1 MEFDFDSPDGGDA
14 WLLDAMAT
22 SLHFSAASP
31 PPPPPPWPCGDP
43 HHPSAPLEDTA
54 TLQDDAPGAR
64 AGKPEINKNGE
75 PINGKCQVHLTL
87 VDDYSDSSYFL
98 KERLTLALRYFK
110 ESTNQHLLVQVW
122 VPIRKGDHYMLS
134 TSGQPFVLD
143 QQSIGLL
150 KYRAVSMM
158 YTFSVDGD
166 SVKELGLPGR
176 VYKKRVPEWTPN
188 VQYYSNTEYA
198 RLNHAISYNVHGTVA
213 LPVFDPST
221 KSCIAVVELI
231 MTSKKVN
238 YASEVGKVCKALET
252 VNLKSTEVVEHPY
265 VQICN
270 EGHQAALV
278 EMLEVLT
285 VIGEELKL
293 PLAQTWVP
301 CKNQNLLVPCG
312 VKKSFLNIHG
322 SCAQELC
329 LSTSDVVFHVI
340 DAHMWGFRDAC
351 VEHHL
356 QKGQGVSGKAFIL
369 RKPCFSKDV
378 SRFSK
383 MEYPLVHY
391 ARMFGLTG
399 CFSVCLQSAY
409 TGNDDYILEFF
420 LPPDCREDC
429 EQKVLLESILGLLRQ
444 HLHSLHVA
452 TDEGSNKELQIDAII
467 VIDNN
472 EIKDAHIQYLNF
484 ESGIHAS
491 HESNTHGI
499 HESDSQKKI
508 ASTEYDMCLSP
519 ENSTKCNGRLFVG
532 PNGGCTSDSLLPDNN
547 NKHHGRRRGK
557 AEKTFSLEVIQHYF
571 TGSLKN
577 AAKSLGVCPTTMKRI
592 CRQHGISRWPSRQIS
607 KVNRSISKLKKVI
620 ESVEASESAFTLTS
634 IRGPLPVP
642 FSPSNPINIKNGR
655 HTEVTDLSIP
665 SVQENRVSSV
675 QMKLLEN
682 DDRQGMLIPQQS
694 FLGNISSQIEREKAL
709 NFTSS
714 SGEPSTHSG
723 TSEDSCFGSPAN
735 RTFVSTLM
743 EPQQNMWKPD
753 CFTKEPFQAQDLL
766 LPGLFVNGSG
776 SSKNCKNYITAAV
789 NEPSVVPLGSLMY
802 VQNSGIVTVKARY
815 KEDLLRFRFP
825 RSASFIN
832 LKDEVAKRILID
844 VGVFDIKY
852 LDDDHEWV
860 KLTCDA
866 DLEECM
872 EISRLSG
879 SNVLRLLVTDIA
891 PILGSSCGSTG

>member
-1 MEFDFDSPDGGDA
+1 MEFDFDSPYGGDA

-22 SLHFSAASP
+22 SLQFSAASP
-31 PPPPPPWPCGDP
+31 PLPSPWPFGDP
-43 HHPSAPLEDTA
+43 HHPSAPLDAAALE
-54 TLQDDAPGAR
+54 DDAPGAL
-64 AGKPEINKNGE
+64 AGKSEINKNGK
-75 PINGKCQVHLTL
+75 PINGKCEVHLTL

-110 ESTNQHLLVQVW
+110 ESTSQHLLVQVW
-122 VPIRKGDHYMLS
+122 VPIMKGDHYMLS

-150 KYRAVSMM
+150 QYRAVSMM

-176 VYKKRVPEWTPN
+176 VYKQRVPEWTPN
-188 VQYYSNTEYA
+188 VQYYSSTEYA

-231 MTSKKVN
+231 MTSKKIN
-238 YASEVGKVCKALET
+238 YASEVGKVCKALEA
-252 VNLKSTEVVEHPY
+252 VNLKSTEVIERPY
-265 VQICN
+265 VQMCN

-301 CKNQNLLVPCG
+301 CKNQNLLVSCG
-312 VKKSFLNIHG
+312 SVKKSFVNIHG

-329 LSTSDVVFHVI
+329 LATSDVAFQVI

-356 QKGQGVSGKAFIL
+356 HNGHGVSGKAFIL
-369 RKPCFSKDV
+369 RRPCFSKDV

-391 ARMFGLTG
+391 ARMFGLAG
-399 CFSVCLQSAY
+399 CFSVCLQSVY

-420 LPPDCREDC
+420 LPPDCREDD
-429 EQKVLLESILGLLRQ
+429 EQNVLLESILALLRQ

-452 TDEGSNKELQIDAII
+452 TYEGSNEELQMDAII

-472 EIKDAHIQYLNF
+472 EIKGAHIQHLNF
-484 ESGIHAS
+484 EGGIHAS
-491 HESNTHGI
+491 HESNIHGI

-508 ASTEYDMCLSP
+508 ASTEYEMCLSP
-519 ENSTKCNGRLFVG
+519 ENSTKCNGKLFVE
-532 PNGGCTSDSLLPDNN
+532 PNGGCNPDSLLPDNN

-592 CRQHGISRWPSRQIS
+592 CRQHGISRWPSRTIS

-620 ESVEASESAFTLTS
+620 ESVEVSESAFTLTS

-642 FSPSNPINIKNGR
+642 FNPSNPINIKNGR
-655 HTEVTDLSIP
+655 QTEVTDLSIS
-665 SVQENRVSSV
+665 SVQENRGSSS
-675 QMKLLEN
+675 QIKLLET
-682 DDRQGMLIPQQS
+682 DDRLGMLIPQQS
-694 FLGNISSQIEREKAL
+694 FLANISRQIEREKAL
-709 NFTSS
+709 NLRSS

-723 TSEDSCFGSPAN
+723 TSEDSCLGSPAN

-743 EPQQNMWKPD
+743 EPQQNMCKLD
-753 CFTKEPFQAQDLL
+753 SFTEEPFQTQDLL
-766 LPGLFVNGSG
+766 LPGLFVNSSG
-776 SSKNCKNYITAAV
+776 SSKNYKNHITAAV
-789 NEPSVVPLGSLMY
+789 HEPAVVPLGSLTS
-802 VQNSGIVTVKARY
+802 VHNSGIVTVKARY

-825 RSASFIN
+825 CSASLID
-832 LKDEVAKRILID
+832 LKDEVAKRIQLD

-891 PILGSSCGSTG
+891 QIVGSSCGSTG

>member
-22 SLHFSAASP
+22 SSLHFSATSP
-31 PPPPPPWPCGDP
+31 PLPPPWPCSDP
-43 HHPSAPLEDTA
+43 HHPSAPLDTA
-54 TLQDDAPGAR
+54 ALRDDAPVAR
-64 AGKPEINKNGE
+64 AGKFEINKNGE
-75 PINGKCQVHLTL
+75 PINGKCQVHLSL
-87 VDDYSDSSYFL
+87 VDDCSDSSYFL

-122 VPIRKGDHYMLS
+122 VPIRKGDRYVLS

-143 QQSIGLL
+143 QRIIGLL
-150 KYRAVSMM
+150 QYRAVSMM
-158 YTFSVDGD
+158 YMFSVDGD
-166 SVKELGLPGR
+166 SVQELGLPGR
-176 VYKKRVPEWTPN
+176 VYKQRVPEWTPN
-188 VQYYSNTEYA
+188 VQYYSSTEYA
-198 RLNHAISYNVHGTVA
+198 RLNHAISYNIHGTVA

-238 YASEVGKVCKALET
+238 YASEVGKVCKALEA

-265 VQICN
+265 VQISN

-312 VKKSFLNIHG
+312 GVKKSSLNIHG
-322 SCAQELC
+322 SCSQELC

-356 QKGQGVSGKAFIL
+356 RKGQGVSGKALIL
-369 RKPCFSKDV
+369 RRPCFSKDV

-391 ARMFGLTG
+391 ARMFGLAS
-399 CFSVCLQSAY
+399 CFSICLQSAY
-409 TGNDDYILEFF
+409 TGNDDYVLEFF
-420 LPPDCREDC
+420 LPPDCREVD
-429 EQKVLLESILGLLRQ
+429 EQKVLLESILALLRQ
-444 HLHSLHVA
+444 HLHSLYVA
-452 TDEGSNKELQIDAII
+452 TDEGSNEELQIDTIT
-467 VIDNN
+467 VIDIN
-472 EIKDAHIQYLNF
+472 ELKDAYMEHLNF
-484 ESGIHAS
+484 EGSIHAS
-491 HESNTHGI
+491 HESNTHGT
-499 HESDSQKKI
+499 HESDSQKRI
-508 ASTEYDMCLSP
+508 ASAEYEMCLST
-519 ENSTKCNGRLFVG
+519 ENSSKFNGNLFVIPKG
-532 PNGGCTSDSLLPDNN
+532 SCTSDSLLPDKKS
-547 NKHHGRRRGK
+547 KHHGRRRGK

-592 CRQHGISRWPSRQIS
+592 CRQHGISRWPSRTIS
-607 KVNRSISKLKKVI
+607 KVNRSISKLKKEI
-620 ESVEASESAFTLTS
+620 ESVEASESAFTVTS

-655 HTEVTDLSIP
+655 QTEVTDLSIP
-665 SVQENRVSSV
+665 SVQENRGSSS
-675 QMKLLEN
+675 QIKLLET
-682 DDRQGMLIPQQS
+682 DDRLGMHIPQQS
-694 FLGNISSQIEREKAL
+694 FLANISRQIEREKAL
-709 NFTSS
+709 NLRSS

-723 TSEDSCFGSPAN
+723 TSEDSCLGSPAN
-735 RTFVSTLM
+735 KTFVSTLM
-743 EPQQNMWKPD
+743 QPQQNMCKLD
-753 CFTKEPFQAQDLL
+753 SFTGEPFQTQDLL
-766 LPGLFVNGSG
+766 LPGLLVNSSG
-776 SSKNCKNYITAAV
+776 SSKHYKNHITAAV
-789 NEPSVVPLGSLMY
+789 HEPAVVPLGSLAS
-802 VQNSGIVTVKARY
+802 VQNSGIVTVKAHY
-815 KEDLLRFRFP
+815 KKDLLRFRFP
-825 RSASFIN
+825 CSASIID
-832 LKDEVAKRILID
+832 LKDEVAKRIQID

-879 SNVLRLLVTDIA
+879 STVLRLLVTDIA
-891 PILGSSCGSTG
+891 PILGSSRGSNG

>member
-1 MEFDFDSPDGGDA
+1 MEFDFDYPDGG
-14 WLLDAMAT
+14 DAMAT
-22 SLHFSAASP
+22 SLHFSAPSP
-31 PPPPPPWPCGDP
+31 PLPSPWPFGDP
-43 HHPSAPLEDTA
+43 HHPSAPLDTTA
-54 TLQDDAPGAR
+54 LQDDAPGAR
-64 AGKPEINKNGE
+64 AGKSEITKNGE
-75 PINGKCQVHLTL
+75 PINGKCQVHLSL
-87 VDDYSDSSYFL
+87 VDGCSDSSYFL

-122 VPIRKGDHYMLS
+122 VPVRKGDRYMLS

-143 QQSIGLL
+143 QRIIGLL
-150 KYRAVSMM
+150 QYRTVSMM
-158 YTFSVDGD
+158 YMFSVDGD
-166 SVKELGLPGR
+166 SVQELGLPGR
-176 VYKKRVPEWTPN
+176 VYKQRVPEWTPN
-188 VQYYSNTEYA
+188 VQYYSSTEYA

-213 LPVFDPST
+213 LPIFDPST

-238 YASEVGKVCKALET
+238 YANELGKVCKALEA
-252 VNLKSTEVVEHPY
+252 VNLKSIEVAEHPY
-265 VQICN
+265 VQISN

-312 VKKSFLNIHG
+312 GVKKSFLNIHG
-322 SCAQELC
+322 SCSQELC

-369 RKPCFSKDV
+369 RRPCFSKDV

-391 ARMFGLTG
+391 ARMFGLAG

-409 TGNDDYILEFF
+409 TGNDDYVLEFF
-420 LPPDCREDC
+420 LPPDCREDN
-429 EQKVLLESILGLLRQ
+429 EQKVLLKSILALLRQ
-444 HLHSLHVA
+444 HLNNLHVA
-452 TDEGSNKELQIDAII
+452 TDECSNEELQIDII
-467 VIDNN
+467 TVIDSN
-472 EIKDAHIQYLNF
+472 EIKGAHIQHLNF
-484 ESGIHAS
+484 EGGIHPS
-491 HESNTHGI
+491 HESNTHGT
-499 HESDSQKKI
+499 HESDSQKRI
-508 ASTEYDMCLSP
+508 ASAEYEMCLSP
-519 ENSTKCNGRLFVG
+519 ENSTKYNGKLFVG
-532 PNGGCTSDSLLPDNN
+532 PKGSFTSDSLLPDNN
-547 NKHHGRRRGK
+547 SKHHGRRRGK

-592 CRQHGISRWPSRQIS
+592 CRQHGISRWPSRQII
-607 KVNRSISKLKKVI
+607 KVNRSISKLKKEI
-620 ESVEASESAFTLTS
+620 ESVEASESAFTLAS

-642 FSPSNPINIKNGR
+642 FSPSNLISIKNGKQ
-655 HTEVTDLSIP
+655 TEVTDLSIP
-665 SVQENRVSSV
+665 SVERNRGSSS
-675 QMKLLEN
+675 QIKLLET
-682 DDRQGMLIPQQS
+682 DDRLGMLIPQQS
-694 FLGNISSQIEREKAL
+694 FLANISRQKEREKAL
-709 NFTSS
+709 NLRSS

-723 TSEDSCFGSPAN
+723 TSEDSCLDSPAN

-743 EPQQNMWKPD
+743 EPQQNMCKLD
-753 CFTKEPFQAQDLL
+753 RFTKESFQTQDLQ
-766 LPGLFVNGSG
+766 LPGLFVNSSG
-776 SSKNCKNYITAAV
+776 SSKNYKNHITAAV
-789 NEPSVVPLGSLMY
+789 HEPAVVPFGSLMP

-825 RSASFIN
+825 CSASVID
-832 LKDEVAKRILID
+832 LKDEVAKRIQID

-879 SNVLRLLVTDIA
+879 SNVLRLLVTDIT
-891 PILGSSCGSTG
+891 PILGSFCGSTG

>member
-31 PPPPPPWPCGDP
+31 PLPPPWPCGDP
-43 HHPSAPLEDTA
+43 HHPSVPLDTA
-54 TLQDDAPGAR
+54 ALQDDAPGAR
-64 AGKPEINKNGE
+64 AGKSEITKKGE
-75 PINGKCQVHLTL
+75 PINGKCQVHLSM
-87 VDDYSDSSYFL
+87 VDDYSHSSYFL
-98 KERLTLALRYFK
+98 KEKLTLALRYFK
-110 ESTNQHLLVQVW
+110 DSTNQHLLVQVW
-122 VPIRKGDHYMLS
+122 VPIRKGDRYMLS

-143 QQSIGLL
+143 QRSIGLL
-150 KYRAVSMM
+150 QYRAVSIM
-158 YTFSVDGD
+158 YMFSVDGN
-166 SVKELGLPGR
+166 SVKDLGLPGR
-176 VYKKRVPEWTPN
+176 VYKQGVPEWTPN
-188 VQYYSNTEYA
+188 VQYYSITEYA

-238 YASEVGKVCKALET
+238 YANEVGKVCKALEA
-252 VNLKSTEVVEHPY
+252 VSLKSTEVVEHPY

-270 EGHQAALV
+270 EGHHAALV

-301 CKNQNLLVPCG
+301 CKYQNSL
-312 VKKSFLNIHG
+312 
-322 SCAQELC
+322 
-329 LSTSDVVFHVI
+329 VI

-369 RKPCFSKDV
+369 RRPCFCKDV
-378 SRFSK
+378 TRFSK

-391 ARMFGLTG
+391 ARMFGLAG

-409 TGNDDYILEFF
+409 TGNDDYVLEFF
-420 LPPDCREDC
+420 LPPDCRKDD
-429 EQKVLLESILGLLRQ
+429 EQKVLLESILALLTQ
-444 HLHSLHVA
+444 HLHSLHLA
-452 TDEGSNKELQIDAII
+452 TDEGSSEELQVSAITLI
-467 VIDNN
+467 NN
-472 EIKDAHIQYLNF
+472 DVQHLNF
-484 ESGIHAS
+484 EGGIHAS
-491 HESNTHGI
+491 HESKTNGI
-499 HESDSQKKI
+499 LGPDSQKRI
-508 ASTEYDMCLSP
+508 VSTEYEMWLSP
-519 ENSTKCNGRLFVG
+519 ENDTKCNGKLFVG
-532 PNGGCTSDSLLPDNN
+532 PKGGCTSDSLLPDNN
-547 NKHHGRRRGK
+547 SKHQVRRRGK

-620 ESVEASESAFTLTS
+620 ESVEGSESGFTLTS
-634 IRGPLPVP
+634 ITGPLPVP
-642 FSPSNPINIKNGR
+642 FSPSNPINIKNGQQ
-655 HTEVTDLSIP
+655 TEVIDLSIP
-665 SVQENRVSSV
+665 SVQENRGSSL
-675 QMKLLEN
+675 QSKLLEN
-682 DDRQGMLIPQQS
+682 DDRLGMAIPQQS
-694 FLGNISSQIEREKAL
+694 FLANLSRQIEREKASNL
-709 NFTSS
+709 RSS

-723 TSEDSCFGSPAN
+723 TSEESCLGSPAN
-735 RTFVSTLM
+735 KTFVSTIM
-743 EPQQNMWKPD
+743 EPQQNMCKPD
-753 CFTKEPFQAQDLL
+753 SFTQELFQTQDLL
-766 LPGLFVNGSG
+766 LPGLFVNGSR
-776 SSKNCKNYITAAV
+776 SSENCKNHITDAV
-789 NEPSVVPLGSLMY
+789 NEPSVVPLGSLMSAD
-802 VQNSGIVTVKARY
+802 NSGIVTAKARY

-825 RSASFIN
+825 CSASIID
-832 LKDEVAKRILID
+832 LKDEVAKRIQAD

>member
-31 PPPPPPWPCGDP
+31 PLWPCGDP
-43 HHPSAPLEDTA
+43 HHSSVVPLDTA
-54 TLQDDAPGAR
+54 APQDDAPGAR
-64 AGKPEINKNGE
+64 SGKSEITKKGE
-75 PINGKCQVHLTL
+75 PINGKCQVHLSM
-87 VDDYSDSSYFL
+87 VEDYSDSSYFL

-122 VPIRKGDHYMLS
+122 VPIRKGDRYMLS

-143 QQSIGLL
+143 QRSIGLFQ
-150 KYRAVSMM
+150 YRAVSMM
-158 YTFSVDGD
+158 YMFSVDGD
-166 SVKELGLPGR
+166 NVKELGLPGR
-176 VYKKRVPEWTPN
+176 VYKQKVPEWTPN
-188 VQYYSNTEYA
+188 VQYYSSTEYA

-238 YASEVGKVCKALET
+238 YASEIGKVSKALEA

-265 VQICN
+265 VQIFN
-270 EGHQAALV
+270 EGHQATLV

-285 VIGEELKL
+285 VICEELKL

-301 CKNQNLLVPCG
+301 CKYQNLLVPCG
-312 VKKSFLNIHG
+312 VKKSNFNIHG

-329 LSTSDVVFHVI
+329 MSTSDVAFHVI

-369 RKPCFSKDV
+369 RRPCFSKDV
-378 SRFSK
+378 TRFSK

-391 ARMFGLTG
+391 ARMFGLAG

-409 TGNDDYILEFF
+409 TGNDDYVLEFF
-420 LPPDCREDC
+420 LPPDCIEDD
-429 EQKVLLESILGLLRQ
+429 EQKVLLESILTLLRQ

-452 TDEGSNKELQIDAII
+452 TDEGSNEELQVDAIT

-472 EIKDAHIQYLNF
+472 ETKDEYVQHPNF
-484 ESGIHAS
+484 EGGINAS
-491 HESNTHGI
+491 HESNAHGI
-499 HESDSQKKI
+499 HESDRQKRI
-508 ASTEYDMCLSP
+508 ASSEYEMCLSP
-519 ENSTKCNGRLFVG
+519 ENSTKCNGKLFVG

-547 NKHHGRRRGK
+547 SKHHGRRRGK

-620 ESVEASESAFTLTS
+620 ESVEGSESAFTLTS
-634 IRGPLPVP
+634 ITGPLPVP
-642 FSPSNPINIKNGR
+642 FSPSNPINVKNGR
-655 HTEVTDLSIP
+655 QTEVTDLSIP
-665 SVQENRVSSV
+665 SVQENRGSSS
-675 QMKLLEN
+675 QIKLLQN
-682 DDRQGMLIPQQS
+682 DDRLGMLIPQRS
-694 FLGNISSQIEREKAL
+694 FLANISRQIEQEKAL
-709 NFTSS
+709 NLRSL
-714 SGEPSTHSG
+714 SGEPSTNSG
-723 TSEDSCFGSPAN
+723 TSEDSCLGSPAN
-735 RTFVSTLM
+735 RTFVSTL
-743 EPQQNMWKPD
+743 EQQHNMGKPD
-753 CFTKEPFQAQDLL
+753 RFTNGPFQTQDLL

-776 SSKNCKNYITAAV
+776 SSKNCKSHITAAV
-789 NEPSVVPLGSLMY
+789 NEPAVVPLGSLMS
-802 VQNSGIVTVKARY
+802 VHNSGIVTVKARY

-825 RSASFIN
+825 CSASIID
-832 LKDEVAKRILID
+832 LKDEVAKRIQID
-844 VGVFDIKY
+844 VGIFDIKY

-866 DLEECM
+866 DLEECV